1 MTPKTVRRVQNL
13 WPDTV
18 MVASPMAQRHDSR
31 MAEPERRPIPAPRSA
46 AEEES
51 DRWVAQALV
60 ECYNA

>member
-1 MTPKTVRRVQNL
+1 MTPKTVRRVQNV
-13 WPDTV
+13 WTDTV
-18 MVASPMAQRHDSR
+18 VVASPTTRRYDTRLSV
-31 MAEPERRPIPAPRSA
+31 PERRPTPTPMPP

>member
-1 MTPKTVRRVQNL
+1 MTPKTVRRVQDA
-13 WPDTV
+13 WTDMAVIASVMTHHRDDRTSMPD
-18 MVASPMAQRHDSR
+18 
-31 MAEPERRPIPAPRSA
+31 RPTPTSTPS